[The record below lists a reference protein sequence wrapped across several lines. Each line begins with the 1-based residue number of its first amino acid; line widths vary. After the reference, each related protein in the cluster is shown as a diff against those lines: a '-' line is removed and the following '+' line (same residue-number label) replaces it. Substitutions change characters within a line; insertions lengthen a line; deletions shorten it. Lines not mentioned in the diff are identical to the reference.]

1 MIIFH
6 ELFVFDIDLR
16 SRARSFVSRPLNL
29 WHLFDHKSLF
39 AKSSVRPYL
48 ADPDLRANDGVY
60 SRYLTNFSGG
70 EGRYTVTL
78 LVTDNQGRA
87 FSFQRAEGGIMGN

>member
-1 MIIFH
+1 M
-6 ELFVFDIDLR
+6 
-16 SRARSFVSRPLNL
+16 
-29 WHLFDHKSLF
+29 F
-39 AKSSVRPYL
+39 AKCSL

-87 FSFQRAEGGIMGN
+87 FSFQRAEGEIMIMSLGN

>member
-1 MIIFH
+1 MQ
-6 ELFVFDIDLR
+6 L
-16 SRARSFVSRPLNL
+16 LNL
-29 WHLFDHKSLF
+29 IPSFT
-39 AKSSVRPYL
+39 YI

-60 SRYLTNFSGG
+60 SRYLTDFSGG

-87 FSFQRAEGGIMGN
+87 FSFQRAEGMGDNVTVVLS

>member
-1 MIIFH
+1 MNAFH
-6 ELFVFDIDLR
+6 LLHEVTRRLR
-16 SRARSFVSRPLNL
+16 PSF
-29 WHLFDHKSLF
+29 
-39 AKSSVRPYL
+39 

-60 SRYLTNFSGG
+60 SRYLTDFSGG

-87 FSFQRAEGGIMGN
+87 FSVQRVEGILIYS